1 MGALIAGGGSG
12 AVASS
17 AHSGCAR
24 FRNTDPLLTGLSRRL
39 LAQKVGFPDTG
50 GKIPDARWV
59 RAMAFERMVRA
70 DSFVSQLLTRAV
82 GLVGLDRPE
91 QIRRYDGAD
100 SVATTLKVLAQAHLK
115 AKFADEAAMVTT
127 LRLPFLFLEDQPGAT
142 SIRPDFAIVCPRKH
156 DGQVVG
162 TWLIMGDAKDYE
174 RVRSRIDDTR
184 MLKGFLQVALGAES
198 AAEWSKLPAGMQ
210 VHRYGALAV
219 PRNVYL
225 RPEAVVE
232 DLTDYRI
239 EVRARAAERLRALE
253 EHDHTPAHDGD
264 LSDHVRH
271 VEATFDP
278 RTCSTCNLFRFCRN
292 ELRGSVEPGAVL
304 VEIGVAKP
312 LRPALSGLV
321 DGTGVIGKAP
331 ARQIANVIA
340 TETGRPEWLDR
351 RRVDPAGLPGTINVV
366 LAKSDSAALGV
377 HGIAVQRLGDQHDT
391 PWAQEAFLRTNA
403 TDTRH
408 RIMAIIGA
416 SIREARGLGHMPTHL
431 VVPDA
436 ATADVLVSMA
446 DSLAGVELSRLRWAR
461 DEAEGRPLLTFE
473 GEEATMP
480 MALGHDARLA
490 VSFLLEEDRARALAL
505 RRPVVN
511 LRDVLGSHMVAG
523 GPAFDSGRLDYL
535 VTWAGAAS
543 PLDHREVSDTIAGSY
558 DTPGARLST
567 AASDDLHR
575 EGRPGLGDEKVY
587 ANLVDRALGYRI
599 AVLSEALAI
608 LDRCPDST
616 LRGVHRQLEADSQ
629 MVWDR
634 RNALEA
640 SDLVRFSLT
649 YRFWRNA
656 QVDILEAD
664 SKCAEQLTSLEDH
677 AYANDRAVD
686 AGVRHLALAKVLAVD
701 PLRLKIGSR
710 RMTSGVEVV
719 AVHLAGKPAVEA
731 TSTTV
736 KVLAGGFRVGG
747 LSAGPLVE
755 AEGGGVGWNPS
766 IVPTVKVGDDV
777 ILADAQWFG
786 GVYANGHSIAVS
798 RPSQDSSVAPKKD
811 CSPLSYASDPTG
823 HFWCCRPHAAAEA
836 ERSDDDAAKRERGEM
851 NPQAWPPVVDIEKF
865 DVATDDDEDVPT
877 EIPTIPESVTYDD
890 LGE

>member
-24 FRNTDPLLTGLSRRL
+24 FRHTDPLLTGFSRRL

-82 GLVGLDRPE
+82 GLIGLDRPE

-100 SVATTLKVLAQAHLK
+100 SVATTLKVLSQAHLK
-115 AKFADEAAMVTT
+115 AKFADEAAMITT
-127 LRLPFLFLEDQPGAT
+127 LRMPFLFLEDQPEAT
-142 SIRPDFAIVCPRKH
+142 SIRPDFAIVCPRKV

-174 RVRSRIDDTR
+174 RVRSRIDDAR

-198 AAEWSKLPAGMQ
+198 AAGWSKLPAGMR

-232 DLTDYRI
+232 DLADYRT
-239 EVRARAAERLRALE
+239 EVRARAAERLQALE
-253 EHDHTPAHDGD
+253 EHVSEPLNDAD
-264 LSDHVRH
+264 LSDHLRH
-271 VEATFDP
+271 VEAIFDP
-278 RTCSTCNLFRFCRN
+278 RSCSTCNLFRFCRD
-292 ELRGSVEPGAVL
+292 ELRSSDEPGAVL
-304 VEIGVAKP
+304 VEIGVEKP
-312 LRPALSGLV
+312 LRPALSGLL
-321 DGTGVIGKAP
+321 DGTGLIGSAP
-331 ARQIANVIA
+331 ARLVANVVA
-340 TETGRPEWLDR
+340 TESGLPEWLDR

-377 HGIAVQRLGDQHDT
+377 HGIAVQRLGDEHDS
-391 PWAQEAFLRTNA
+391 PWSREAFPRTNA
-403 TDTRH
+403 TETRH
-408 RIMAIIGA
+408 RIMQTIGA
-416 SIREARGLGHMPTHL
+416 AIREARALGHVPTHL

-461 DEAEGRPLLTFE
+461 DEEVGRPLLTFD

-480 MALGHDARLA
+480 MALDDDARLA
-490 VSFLLEEDRARALAL
+490 VSFLLEEDRARALTL

-511 LRDVLGSHMVAG
+511 LRDVLGSHLVAG

-535 VTWAGAAS
+535 VTWAGATS
-543 PLDHREVSDTIAGSY
+543 PLDHRAVSDNIAGSY

-575 EGRPGLGDEKVY
+575 EGRPGIGDDRTY
-587 ANLVDRALGYRI
+587 SGLVDRALDYRI
-599 AVLSEALAI
+599 TVLSDALTI
-608 LDRCPDST
+608 LGRRPDSA
-616 LRGVHRQLEADSQ
+616 LREVHRQLEADSQ
-629 MVWDR
+629 TVWGR
-634 RNALEA
+634 RSALEA

-664 SKCAEQLTSLEDH
+664 TKCAEQLTSLEDH
-677 AYANDRAVD
+677 TYATDRAVD
-686 AGVRHLALAKVLAVD
+686 AGVRHLATAKVLAVD
-701 PLRLKIGSR
+701 PLRLDIRSR
-710 RMTSGVEVV
+710 RMTTGTAVV
-719 AVHLAGKPAVEA
+719 AVHLSGKPAIEDP
-731 TSTTV
+731 STTV
-736 KVLAGGFRVGG
+736 KVLAGGFRIGG
-747 LSAGPLVE
+747 LSAGPLVGDDDE
-755 AEGGGVGWNPS
+755 GVGWNPS
-766 IVPTVKVGDDV
+766 VVPKVQVGDDI

-786 GVYANGHSIAVS
+786 GVYADGHSIAVS

-811 CSPLSYASDPTG
+811 CTLLSYESDPKG
-823 HFWCCRPHAAAEA
+823 HFWCCRPHSAAEA
-836 ERSDDDAAKRERGEM
+836 ERSDDDAARRERGEM

-865 DVATDDDEDVPT
+865 DIATDDDENVPA
-877 EIPTIPESVTYDD
+877 EVPTIPDSVTYDD